1 MDYYNTCEEGEW
13 TEETVSKRIS
23 QVLTR
28 EDSMCLV
35 AELEGKLAAFA
46 FGYMEQYDDGFAYD
60 LVEIVVDRRLQSRG
74 IGSAFMAEIERC
86 AKERGAFL
94 IQLQAVADDAH
105 ERFYGRL
112 GYKNALNFVLKCK
125 MLNLNRSMTFSGHA
139 PVFLSA
145 IYFACPSR

>member
-1 MDYYNTCEEGEW
+1 
-13 TEETVSKRIS
+13 
-23 QVLTR
+23 
-28 EDSMCLV
+28 MCLV

-125 MLNLNRSMTFSGHA
+125 ML
-139 PVFLSA
+139 
-145 IYFACPSR
+145 

>member
-1 MDYYNTCEEGEW
+1 MENLIFKPLTAGDISRCAELYMDYYNTCEEGEW

-60 LVEIVVDRRLQSRG
+60 LGEIVVDRRLQSRG
-74 IGSAFMAEIERC
+74 IGSAFIAEIERC

-125 MLNLNRSMTFSGHA
+125 ML
-139 PVFLSA
+139 
-145 IYFACPSR
+145 